1 MNKRTNSDDVIIYKG
16 SHQTVILTHAD
27 FPSDEEFEKWYHWI
41 NENTTDRRFG
51 RFIALWKDMDFLES
65 PDAEKP
71 FLRQE
76 NRRCLWRIAKQ
87 NLTAKQYRRLYMHVV
102 KSMTLQEIAME
113 EGTCFQAIH
122 KSIVNAKKK
131 LREVLKKRN

>member
-51 RFIALWKDMDFLES
+51 RFIAL
-65 PDAEKP
+65 
-71 FLRQE
+71 
-76 NRRCLWRIAKQ
+76 
-87 NLTAKQYRRLYMHVV
+87 
-102 KSMTLQEIAME
+102 
-113 EGTCFQAIH
+113 
-122 KSIVNAKKK
+122 
-131 LREVLKKRN
+131 

>member
-51 RFIALWKDMDFLES
+51 RLIALWKDMDFLES
-65 PDAEKP
+65 PDAGKP
-71 FLRQE
+71 FL
-76 NRRCLWRIAKQ
+76 
-87 NLTAKQYRRLYMHVV
+87 
-102 KSMTLQEIAME
+102 
-113 EGTCFQAIH
+113 
-122 KSIVNAKKK
+122 
-131 LREVLKKRN
+131 

>member
-65 PDAEKP
+65 PDAGKP
-71 FLRQE
+71 FLRRE

-87 NLTAKQYRRLYMHVV
+87 NLTAKQYRRL
-102 KSMTLQEIAME
+102 
-113 EGTCFQAIH
+113 
-122 KSIVNAKKK
+122 
-131 LREVLKKRN
+131 